1 MFPPI
6 AISFVC
12 VSLAVFGSTA
22 SVPQQSQQRQE
33 DGFGAV
39 LWSVLDDCF
48 GDVTSA
54 VPATVCLKSK
64 ALTALDRALGK
75 SAVTLTEGVTLAA
88 RAGKSLAF
96 DPQADRADR
105 AALDAAPDDDSKNAM
120 LDDMLANRM
129 DRLMSTRTIVL
140 DGVDQEGRKKK
151 DKGMQQAI
159 MMAGM
164 TAAAVM
170 GPMALKI
177 IALISVKALLI
188 SKIALVLS
196 GIMVLK
202 KLMQPQQG
210 GGGGGGGGHE
220 TESPSH
226 HYGRSIEGAAH
237 HIAYSGQKQ

>member
-1 MFPPI
+1 MFSPI

-22 SVPQQSQQRQE
+22 SVQPQQTQQRQE

-39 LWSVLDDCF
+39 LWSVLEDCF
-48 GDVTSA
+48 GDVGS
-54 VPATVCLKSK
+54 VTVCLKSK

-75 SAVTLTEGVTLAA
+75 PALTLTDGVTLAA
-88 RAGKSLAF
+88 RAGKSLAV

-105 AALDAAPDDDSKNAM
+105 AALDSAPDADSKNAM
-120 LDDMLANRM
+120 LDDMLASRM

-151 DKGMQQAI
+151 DKGMQQAM

-177 IALISVKALLI
+177 IALIAVKALLI

-210 GGGGGGGGHE
+210 GGGHE

-226 HYGRSIEGAAH
+226 HYGRSLQLEGAAH
-237 HIAYSGQKQ
+237 QMAYSGQKQ

>member
-1 MFPPI
+1 MFSPI

-22 SVPQQSQQRQE
+22 SVPQQSQQQQQQRE

-48 GDVTSA
+48 GDVTST

-88 RAGKSLAF
+88 RAGKSLAV

-105 AALDAAPDDDSKNAM
+105 AALDAAPDADSKNAM
-120 LDDMLANRM
+120 LDDMLASRM

-140 DGVDQEGRKKK
+140 DGVDQEGER
-151 DKGMQQAI
+151 M
-159 MMAGM
+159 
-164 TAAAVM
+164 
-170 GPMALKI
+170 PL
-177 IALISVKALLI
+177 
-188 SKIALVLS
+188 
-196 GIMVLK
+196 
-202 KLMQPQQG
+202 
-210 GGGGGGGGHE
+210 
-220 TESPSH
+220 
-226 HYGRSIEGAAH
+226 
-237 HIAYSGQKQ
+237 

>member
-22 SVPQQSQQRQE
+22 SVPQKPQQQQQRQE
-33 DGFGAV
+33 DGFGTV

-54 VPATVCLKSK
+54 VPTIVCLKSK

-88 RAGKSLAF
+88 RAGKSLAV

-105 AALDAAPDDDSKNAM
+105 VALDAAPDADSKNAM

-140 DGVDQEGRKKK
+140 DGVDQEGER
-151 DKGMQQAI
+151 
-159 MMAGM
+159 
-164 TAAAVM
+164 T
-170 GPMALKI
+170 P
-177 IALISVKALLI
+177 LL
-188 SKIALVLS
+188 
-196 GIMVLK
+196 
-202 KLMQPQQG
+202 Q
-210 GGGGGGGGHE
+210 
-220 TESPSH
+220 
-226 HYGRSIEGAAH
+226 Y
-237 HIAYSGQKQ
+237 